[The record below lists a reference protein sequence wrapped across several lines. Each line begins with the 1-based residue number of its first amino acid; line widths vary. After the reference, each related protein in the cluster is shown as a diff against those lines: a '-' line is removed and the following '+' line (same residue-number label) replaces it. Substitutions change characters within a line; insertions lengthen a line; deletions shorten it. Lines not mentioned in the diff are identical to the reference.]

1 MSTPSRPAAG
11 WFDRLPT
18 TRPIAEFS
26 VWSADLLNIGADLQ
40 RIRPHADLLHIDV
53 ADGHFAPA
61 FLFFPDLLARVRAA
75 SDVPVHVHLMVSD
88 SILAAQIDQFA
99 DAGADVITV
108 HAECASVATG
118 ALDHIRRR
126 GCIPGLVLRVETP
139 VATLAPYLEQI
150 SFITLLGTA
159 IGVKGKGL
167 HEDALDRLRE
177 ARAMV
182 RAAGLDGR
190 IRVIADGGIRHE
202 TVPQLRAA
210 GAEGVVLG
218 SLAFGDADLDARM
231 AWLASQ

>member
-1 MSTPSRPAAG
+1 MNRPPAD

-18 TRPIAEFS
+18 DRAIAEFS
-26 VWSADLLNIGADLQ
+26 VWSADLLNVGADLQ
-40 RIRPHADLLHIDV
+40 RIRPYADLLHIDV

-61 FLFFPDLLARVRAA
+61 FLFFPDLLARVRGA

-118 ALDHIRRR
+118 ALDHIRAR

-139 VATLAPYLEQI
+139 VSALAPYLDQI
-150 SFITLLGTA
+150 QFITLLGTA

-202 TVPQLRAA
+202 TVPLLRAA

-218 SLAFGDADLDARM
+218 SLAFGDPDLDARM
-231 AWLASQ
+231 QWLAAQ